1 MSTIIGR
8 KQEMEELERLYRSDR
23 PEFVAVYGRRRVGKT
38 FLIKQALKD
47 RIVFQHTGV
56 SPVDQE
62 GAKNRMKTQLESF
75 YYSLLNH
82 GMEGFAAPK
91 TWMEAFYQLEQLLI
105 KLDDGN
111 EDLLLVVDTAVW
123 QYQNRDS
130 GAGMPEWLR
139 LRRRERWLQQH
150 SREAAEDDS

>member
-1 MSTIIGR
+1 MGVDTRDALALVKLRLNRLPGDTTLDTYLGYRIQAAI
-8 KQEMEELERLYRSDR
+8 EELE
-23 PEFVAVYGRRRVGKT
+23 G
-38 FLIKQALKD
+38 
-47 RIVFQHTGV
+47 TG
-56 SPVDQE
+56 
-62 GAKNRMKTQLESF
+62 
-75 YYSLLNH
+75 
-82 GMEGFAAPK
+82 
-91 TWMEAFYQLEQLLI
+91 I

-130 GAGMPEWLR
+130 GSGMPEWLR

>member
-1 MSTIIGR
+1 MSVDTRDALALVKLRLNRLPGDTSLDTYLGYRISAAI
-8 KQEMEELERLYRSDR
+8 EELE
-23 PEFVAVYGRRRVGKT
+23 G
-38 FLIKQALKD
+38 
-47 RIVFQHTGV
+47 TG
-56 SPVDQE
+56 
-62 GAKNRMKTQLESF
+62 
-75 YYSLLNH
+75 
-82 GMEGFAAPK
+82 
-91 TWMEAFYQLEQLLI
+91 I

-150 SREAAEDDS
+150 KREADADDS